1 MHGLRTHL
9 PLLIRQVLALWL
21 LAFAVAASQGCLSL
35 PPHDLNAAHEIT
47 SSAGHDNSHEQHASG
62 CLQYCEH
69 SATALPP
76 AQTLPTFEHAL
87 WAILFLLPALILS
100 VRSQTPFAFLTL
112 HRPAPPRPP
121 ARLRFVRFND

>member
-1 MHGLRTHL
+1 MHGFRTHL

-47 SSAGHDNSHEQHASG
+47 SSAGHDDSHEQHASG

-69 SATALPP
+69 RATALNP
-76 AQTLPTFEHAL
+76 ALTLPTFEHAL
-87 WAILFLLPALILS
+87 WAALLLLPVVFLS
-100 VRSQTPFAFLTL
+100 ARPPTPFAFLAL

-121 ARLRFVRFND
+121 VRLSFVRFND